1 MADDNYEA
9 VTNLGKAMSDLA
21 NVSDGLASSFGK
33 LSKESAAWTIAS
45 RILSGSGLW
54 RLQNYVRAVGNAI
67 HLYETNQ
74 LKANQAQIKGMES
87 LLGLQER
94 YNELGKELKLV
105 NKQQGHAY
113 QLMLLQER
121 GDKQAAKTAAKK
133 LLMQTRQ
140 NIQSKIALNLRKKGT
155 GVFDKMASDIRDYI
169 GERTV
174 KYTTS
179 KGTAM
184 KRTQDRFGK
193 FTKTRGRM
201 GYTGTVAK
209 RFMDAGKDGGLFG
222 HLKGKGK
229 MLFGSMFKTF
239 ALFGKSISKLSKIYM
254 ILPLFLKIGLG
265 VLMQVVPFISGILI
279 AIMVIVKIFKEG
291 KFIETFQMLK
301 DKIPL
306 DLMGQFF
313 KSITEIGE
321 GLFAI
326 LKALFT
332 GNFGLFGEG
341 IVKLFTGIIRLAG
354 TILLGILTTTIALL
368 LTALRGMYNG
378 FVGALNSIP
387 YIGLNIP
394 KLATGGSI
402 ASGGMALV
410 GERGPE
416 LVSLPT
422 GARVHSN
429 SASRNMGSNIHVH
442 ISGRVGASDSEIRDI
457 ANKVAREVNLRM
469 NRTGSAVGR
478 F

>member
-1 MADDNYEA
+1 MVDESYEA
-9 VTNLGKAMSDLA
+9 VTNLGKAMQNLA
-21 NVSDGLASSFGK
+21 DTSDGLASSFGR
-33 LSKESAAWTIAS
+33 LAENSRAWTIAS

-54 RLQNYVRAVGNAI
+54 KLQNYIRAVGNAI
-67 HLYETNQ
+67 TFYEQSQ
-74 LKANQAQIKGMES
+74 LKQNQATVKGMEA

-140 NIQSKIALNLRKKGT
+140 NIQSKIALNLRKKSEGT
-155 GVFDKMASDIRDYI
+155 FGKMASDISEYM
-169 GERTV
+169 GTKTV
-174 KYTTS
+174 RYTTS
-179 KGTAM
+179 KGTPM
-184 KRTQDRFGK
+184 RRTQDRFGK
-193 FTKTRGRM
+193 FTETRGIM
-201 GYTGTVAK
+201 GYSGTVAR
-209 RFMDAGKDGGLFG
+209 RFMGAGKGGGLFG
-222 HLKGKGK
+222 NLKGKGK

-254 ILPLFLKIGLG
+254 ILPLFLTVGLG
-265 VLMQVVPFISGILI
+265 VLMQAVPFIAGILI
-279 AIMVIVKIFKEG
+279 AIMLIVKIFKEG
-291 KFIETFQMLK
+291 KFIETFQMLR
-301 DKIPL
+301 DKIPF

-313 KSITEIGE
+313 KSMKEIGG
-321 GLFAI
+321 GLFDI
-326 LKALFT
+326 LKAVFT

-442 ISGRVGASDSEIRDI
+442 ISGRVGASDAEIRDI